1 MISVVTVNYKT
12 KDYVE
17 KMLESLFLYH
27 EKSKVEV
34 FIVENG
40 SGEDLSDLEVK
51 YPSVKFIISE
61 VNRGF
66 AGGCNLA
73 INEASGDYILLV
85 NPDII
90 FTSDSIYQIE
100 KKMNDNPEVGVGGI
114 GLKNLDGSTQ
124 ACVWRFPKPLNQLV
138 LLTKLHHVFSNIKP
152 IKKWLMKDF
161 DYSKTQDVDQ
171 VMGAFFC
178 IRKEVIEQIGLLD
191 DGFFIWYEEVD
202 FCKRTV
208 DAGWYVRYFSEISA
222 KHKKGSS
229 FERVATMKKQNILR
243 KSIRRYIR
251 KHHGVIWWFIF
262 LILEPVFFILS
273 VVASL
278 AKLI

>member
-229 FERVATMKKQNILR
+229 FERVATMKKIGR
-243 KSIRRYIR
+243 
-251 KHHGVIWWFIF
+251 
-262 LILEPVFFILS
+262 
-273 VVASL
+273 ASCRERV
-278 AKLI
+278 